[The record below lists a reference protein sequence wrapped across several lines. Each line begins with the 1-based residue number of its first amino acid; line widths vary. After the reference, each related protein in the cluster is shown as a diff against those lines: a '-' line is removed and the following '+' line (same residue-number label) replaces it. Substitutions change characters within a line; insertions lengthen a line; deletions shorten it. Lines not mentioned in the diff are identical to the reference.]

1 MKILLQKI
9 GARLIAVAIVVLLA
23 ACGEREAASPPPP
36 KPYELGTVIS
46 FGKGGGSEA
55 FRDGGWSETE
65 AAFTWTLGPIARLAI
80 PVAASA
86 RPLNLRM
93 RLAGLIKPPE
103 FPSQPVEVRV
113 NGQSIAT
120 WAVVN
125 TADFNAT
132 IPVEIAKTGGELNI
146 ELLIPKSTSPK
157 ALGLSTDPR
166 VIGITCAELAISAAE

>member
-1 MKILLQKI
+1 M
-9 GARLIAVAIVVLLA
+9 
-23 ACGEREAASPPPP
+23 
-36 KPYELGTVIS
+36 GTVIS

-55 FRDGGWSETE
+55 FRRGGWSETE
-65 AAFTWTLGPIARLAI
+65 AGFTWTLGPAAKLAI
-80 PVAASA
+80 PVAVSA

-103 FPSQPVEVRV
+103 LPSQPVEVRV

-125 TADFNAT
+125 TEDFTAT

-157 ALGLSTDPR
+157 ALGLSADSR
-166 VIGITCAELAISAAE
+166 IIGITCAEMAISAAE

>member
-1 MKILLQKI
+1 MKIPPRKI
-9 GARLIAVAIVVLLA
+9 GARLIAVTIVVLLA
-23 ACGEREAASPPPP
+23 ACGEREAARPAAA
-36 KPYELGTVIS
+36 PYELGTVIS

-55 FRDGGWSETE
+55 YRRGGWSETE
-65 AAFTWTLGPIARLAI
+65 AGFTWTLGPAARLVI

-132 IPVEIAKTGGELNI
+132 IPVEIAKTGGELKI
-146 ELLIPKSTSPK
+146 ELLIPRSSSPK